1 MGVMKQHAHM
11 VVFGRVWANSQHTSS
26 LSDGSSLFLGRPR
39 WRRFVGSSSEEEDD
53 DVSLSMKSLSAFAGL
68 RFFAAVAG
76 RPLRD
81 RRFTGIVVVFFWP
94 FLNDMD
100 I

>member
-1 MGVMKQHAHM
+1 M

-53 DVSLSMKSLSAFAGL
+53 DVSLSMKSRSANVGL
-68 RFFAAVAG
+68 RFFAAAAG

-81 RRFTGIVVVFFWP
+81 RKFTGIVVTGCVFCF
-94 FLNDMD
+94 F
-100 I
+100 